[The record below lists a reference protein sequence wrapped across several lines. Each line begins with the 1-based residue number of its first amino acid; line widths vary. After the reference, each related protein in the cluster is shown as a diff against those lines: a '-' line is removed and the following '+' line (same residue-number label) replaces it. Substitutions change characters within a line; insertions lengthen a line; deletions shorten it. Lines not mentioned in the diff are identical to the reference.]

1 MTKGGLTEP
10 RRDMAWVLEAVLKAL
25 GRLRGEELARPEEPA
40 REAPCDS
47 LRKVVRPIGS
57 GSATISPRKLVAM
70 LSKLLFACLLGA
82 CAAFVPT
89 TKLPGSRVARAA
101 VSAPPQM
108 GIGGVNGALDFGNLA
123 SGVGGEGTGIA
134 LGANEPALL
143 AILLAIP
150 FIIGTLFN
158 GWQGYQDDDDDFFDT
173 APRRRPQPRREPR
186 SLRRHP
192 RNFCAPRRR
201 RRRPGVPAPGRRAAA
216 LVARRRRGSPG
227 LELPSSP
234 RGACPARARPE
245 RHADRRSAPRPAGTS
260 RAARTASSATATA

>member
-1 MTKGGLTEP
+1 
-10 RRDMAWVLEAVLKAL
+10 
-25 GRLRGEELARPEEPA
+25 
-40 REAPCDS
+40 
-47 LRKVVRPIGS
+47 
-57 GSATISPRKLVAM
+57 M

-173 APRRRPQPRREPR
+173 CAAPPPPAPPRAPR

-192 RNFCAPRRR
+192 HNFCAPR
-201 RRRPGVPAPGRRAAA
+201 PPPAPPLRTGPGPPCCCPRGAPAA
-216 LVARRRRGSPG
+216 REPPG

-234 RGACPARARPE
+234 RGGAPACARPE
-245 RHADRRSAPRPAGTS
+245 RHADRPFRSSPRRYES
-260 RAARTASSATATA
+260 RRTDRVVGNRNRVTDQSRNF

>member
-1 MTKGGLTEP
+1 
-10 RRDMAWVLEAVLKAL
+10 
-25 GRLRGEELARPEEPA
+25 
-40 REAPCDS
+40 
-47 LRKVVRPIGS
+47 
-57 GSATISPRKLVAM
+57 M

-173 APRRRPQPRREPR
+173 CAAPPPPAPPRAPR

-192 RNFCAPRRR
+192 RNFCAP
-201 RRRPGVPAPGRRAAA
+201 PAPPAPPRSRPRAAV
-216 LVARRRRGSPG
+216 L
-227 LELPSSP
+227 LPSW
-234 RGACPARARPE
+234 RAGGAG
-245 RHADRRSAPRPAGTS
+245 APRP
-260 RAARTASSATATA
+260 RAPELPPRRSPGPSPPRAPR

>member
-1 MTKGGLTEP
+1 MEILDANSGLG
-10 RRDMAWVLEAVLKAL
+10 EAGQRLLRAAADAAISSAHLAFGLGDDLAL
-25 GRLRGEELARPEEPA
+25 VNW
-40 REAPCDS
+40 S
-47 LRKVVRPIGS
+47 
-57 GSATISPRKLVAM
+57 AM

-173 APRRRPQPRREPR
+173 YDSRREDR
-186 SLRRHP
+186 EITN
-192 RNFCAPRRR
+192 RNR
-201 RRRPGVPAPGRRAAA
+201 V
-216 LVARRRRGSPG
+216 
-227 LELPSSP
+227 
-234 RGACPARARPE
+234 
-245 RHADRRSAPRPAGTS
+245 
-260 RAARTASSATATA
+260 

>member
-1 MTKGGLTEP
+1 
-10 RRDMAWVLEAVLKAL
+10 
-25 GRLRGEELARPEEPA
+25 
-40 REAPCDS
+40 
-47 LRKVVRPIGS
+47 
-57 GSATISPRKLVAM
+57 M

-173 APRRRPQPRREPR
+173 YDSRREDR
-186 SLRRHP
+186 EITN
-192 RNFCAPRRR
+192 RNR
-201 RRRPGVPAPGRRAAA
+201 V
-216 LVARRRRGSPG
+216 
-227 LELPSSP
+227 
-234 RGACPARARPE
+234 
-245 RHADRRSAPRPAGTS
+245 
-260 RAARTASSATATA
+260 

>member
-1 MTKGGLTEP
+1 
-10 RRDMAWVLEAVLKAL
+10 
-25 GRLRGEELARPEEPA
+25 
-40 REAPCDS
+40 
-47 LRKVVRPIGS
+47 
-57 GSATISPRKLVAM
+57 M

-173 APRRRPQPRREPR
+173 
-186 SLRRHP
+186 
-192 RNFCAPRRR
+192 CAA
-201 RRRPGVPAPGRRAAA
+201 PAPSPAASPPLAPAARAQFLRAPAAAGAAPASRPRAAV
-216 LVARRRRGSPG
+216 L
-227 LELPSSP
+227 LPSW
-234 RGACPARARPE
+234 RAGD
-245 RHADRRSAPRPAGTS
+245 AGAPRP
-260 RAARTASSATATA
+260 RAPELPPRRCPGPRPPRAPR

>member
-1 MTKGGLTEP
+1 M
-10 RRDMAWVLEAVLKAL
+10 
-25 GRLRGEELARPEEPA
+25 RG
-40 REAPCDS
+40 
-47 LRKVVRPIGS
+47 
-57 GSATISPRKLVAM
+57 
-70 LSKLLFACLLGA
+70 LLFACLLGA

-143 AILLAIP
+143 AILLTIP
-150 FIIGTLFN
+150 VIIGVLFN

-173 APRRRPQPRREPR
+173 CAAPPPPAPPRAPR

-192 RNFCAPRRR
+192 RNFLRAPAAAGAAPASRPRAAVLLPSWRAGGAGAPR
-201 RRRPGVPAPGRRAAA
+201 
-216 LVARRRRGSPG
+216 

-234 RGACPARARPE
+234 RGAAPARARPE
-245 RHADRRSAPRPAGTS
+245 RHADRPFPSALRRYES
-260 RAARTASSATATA
+260 RRTDRVVGNRNRVTDQSRNF

>member
-1 MTKGGLTEP
+1 
-10 RRDMAWVLEAVLKAL
+10 
-25 GRLRGEELARPEEPA
+25 
-40 REAPCDS
+40 
-47 LRKVVRPIGS
+47 
-57 GSATISPRKLVAM
+57 M

-108 GIGGVNGALDFGNLA
+108 AIGGVNGALDFGNLA

-150 FIIGTLFN
+150 FIIGSLFN
-158 GWQGYQDDDDDFFDT
+158 GWQGYQDDDEDFFDT
-173 APRRRPQPRREPR
+173 CAAPPPPAPPRAPR

-192 RNFCAPRRR
+192 RNFCAPRPPPAPP
-201 RRRPGVPAPGRRAAA
+201 RRPGPGPPCCCPRGAPA
-216 LVARRRRGSPG
+216 AREPPG

-234 RGACPARARPE
+234 RGGAPACARPE
-245 RHADRRSAPRPAGTS
+245 RHADRPFRSSPRRYES
-260 RAARTASSATATA
+260 RRTDRVVGNRNRVTDQSRNF

>member
-1 MTKGGLTEP
+1 
-10 RRDMAWVLEAVLKAL
+10 
-25 GRLRGEELARPEEPA
+25 
-40 REAPCDS
+40 
-47 LRKVVRPIGS
+47 
-57 GSATISPRKLVAM
+57 M

-108 GIGGVNGALDFGNLA
+108 AIGGVNGALDFGNLA

-150 FIIGTLFN
+150 FIIGSLFN

-173 APRRRPQPRREPR
+173 CAASPPPAPPRAPR

-192 RNFCAPRRR
+192 RNFCAPRPPPAPP
-201 RRRPGVPAPGRRAAA
+201 RRPGPGPPCCCPRGAPA
-216 LVARRRRGSPG
+216 AREPPG
-227 LELPSSP
+227 LELRAP
-234 RGACPARARPE
+234 PAALPRPE
-245 RHADRRSAPRPAGTS
+245 PGPRAPR
-260 RAARTASSATATA
+260 